1 MSRRS
6 GKPNLAVDD
15 PRRNTGSQRRG
26 AESEE
31 VLGSI
36 QDPTA
41 LDSTEPSREDGVPVS
56 LEDYNSLME
65 DYKRLAAEFDNYRKR
80 QARDFNRL
88 ISQGRRQLMTELLS
102 VLDNFD
108 RARETLDG
116 SHPESEIIAGLLQ
129 IGTHLESLLQKEGL
143 SEVETSEGDAFDPN
157 IHEAMMAEDSLEEA
171 SDAVRQ
177 VLQKGYRLG
186 QDLIRPV
193 RVKVIRGLKREV
205 GGGGE

>member
-31 VLGSI
+31 MLEKL
-36 QDPTA
+36 Q
-41 LDSTEPSREDGVPVS
+41 DSTASASPEPSRDEGVPVS

-143 SEVETSEGDAFDPN
+143 SEVETSEGDPFDPN
-157 IHEAMMAEDSLEEA
+157 IHEAMMAEDSEEEV